1 MHTRRTTLT
10 TLSLSLLAA
19 ALLAAPS
26 AAAQATEPAH
36 LTWAVLLVD
45 NILPEHNEYGTNPSY
60 IRWEGVNGA
69 TRYENR
75 TQCNSLLTHLLMQAY
90 GWTTTDIRS
99 WMGSTSPS
107 AAIYHDAIAAE
118 NGWELIPLV
127 SDVVPGD
134 VLAIRYPAGGSVSGH
149 VATVVE
155 APVLR
160 TATAP
165 FTTDT
170 LQFEVLVVDSTASTH
185 GAGDT
190 RRQTDPW
197 DAGVGMGVMRLY
209 TDGELRIV
217 GHTWSLSTGSVYYDQ
232 ATRHA
237 VIGRLA
243 R

>member
-1 MHTRRTTLT
+1 MSIHRTAITL
-10 TLSLSLLAA
+10 LSLSSLAA

-26 AAAQATEPAH
+26 AAAQVEEPAH

-45 NILPEHNEYGTNPSY
+45 NILPEHNEYGTSPHY
-60 IRWEGVNGA
+60 IYWEGVNGA

-75 TQCNSLLTHLLMQAY
+75 TQCNSLLTRLLMQAY
-90 GWTTTDIRS
+90 GWTSTDIRS
-99 WMGSTSPS
+99 WLGSTSPS
-107 AAIYHDAIAAE
+107 AALYHDAIAAE
-118 NGWELIPLV
+118 NGWDLIPLL
-127 SDVVPGD
+127 SDVQPGD
-134 VLAIRYPAGGSVSGH
+134 VLGIRYPSGGSVSGH

-165 FTTDT
+165 FISNT
-170 LQFEVLVVDSTASTH
+170 LQFEVLVVDSTASAH
-185 GAGDT
+185 GDTDT

-209 TDGELRIV
+209 TDDQLQIV
-217 GHTWSLSTGSVYYDQ
+217 GHTWSLSNGSVFYDQ
-232 ATRHA
+232 ATRHT
-237 VIGRLA
+237 VVGRLA